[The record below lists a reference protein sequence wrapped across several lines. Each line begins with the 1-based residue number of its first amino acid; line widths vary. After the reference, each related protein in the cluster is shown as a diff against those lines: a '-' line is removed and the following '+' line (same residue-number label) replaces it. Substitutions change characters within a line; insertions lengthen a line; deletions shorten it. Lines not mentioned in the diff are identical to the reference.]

1 MRTTFLGTGTSH
13 GVPEIGFRC
22 AVCTS
27 TNPKDQR
34 LRSSILIEQG
44 PGRLLI
50 DASSDFRQQALR
62 HDIDDLTDILITHT
76 HADHILG
83 LDDTR
88 IYSRRSKRPI
98 TLYLDK
104 KSDQRIRHLLDY
116 AYDDSVQRGGGLP
129 KFENRIIE
137 AGRPFTL
144 WDLNISAIDL
154 FHGKLPILGYR
165 INDLAYLTDC
175 SSIPEHSYQY
185 LEDLD
190 VLVLDALR
198 AKPHTTH
205 FCLEEAIGEAR
216 RIGARQ
222 TYFIHMAHALDHD
235 QTNLHLPP
243 TVRLAYDGL
252 VLGSV

>member
-13 GVPEIGFRC
+13 GVPEIGCRC

-34 LRSSILIEQG
+34 LRSSLLIEQG
-44 PGRLLI
+44 PRRLLI

-62 HDIDDLTDILITHT
+62 HNIDELTDILITHT

-98 TLYLDK
+98 TLYLNQR
-104 KSDQRIRHLLDY
+104 SDRRIRQLFDY
-116 AYDDSVQRGGGLP
+116 AYDDSVQQGGDLP
-129 KFENRIIE
+129 KFQNRIIE
-137 AGRPFTL
+137 AGRPFSL
-144 WDLNISAIDL
+144 GDLNISPIDL

-185 LEDLD
+185 LEDLH
-190 VLVLDALR
+190 VLILDALR
-198 AKPHTTH
+198 TKPHVTH

-216 RIGARQ
+216 KIDARQ

-235 QTNLHLPP
+235 QTNRHLPP
-243 TVRLAYDGL
+243 TMQLAHDGL
-252 VLGSV
+252 VLGEK